1 LLDLARDEAIGMASS
16 ATVDGDDVTVPVDRA
31 LAARAVRNLLSNA
44 KRHARER
51 VAVRVV
57 DGHDRVWLHVDDDG
71 PGTSADQRATMFVRF
86 ARLDEARTVD
96 RGGAGLGLAIVASVA
111 EAHHGGASAQD
122 SPLGGARLSIWFPKQ
137 PIS

>member
-1 LLDLARDEAIGMASS
+1 MASS
-16 ATVDGDDVTVPVDRA
+16 ATVQGDDVTVAVDRD

-44 KRHARER
+44 KRHAHD
-51 VAVRVV
+51 RVV
-57 DGHDRVWLHVDDDG
+57 VTVVNDPERVWLHVDDDG

-111 EAHHGGASAQD
+111 EAHHGGASAED
-122 SPLGGARLSIWFPKQ
+122 GPLGGARLSIWFPKL
-137 PIS
+137 PAS